1 MTARAGYGA
10 TRPSGPGP
18 AGAAVP
24 PSGTVATAVLVTY
37 NSARHIAAALT
48 PLLRAGLAVR
58 VVDNASQDG
67 TVALLAREFPDVEV
81 TANRR
86 NVGFA
91 AAVNQA
97 LAGCESEVVL
107 LVNPD
112 CVLPVGA
119 AWALLGYLDGHPEV
133 GVVGPRLVDAA
144 GRVAISAH
152 PFENLTSVLLSRFG
166 GSLVPVP
173 LRRLVSGG
181 RRRSAYDAC
190 RAPSGPVSVDWL
202 SGACLA
208 VRRSLLT
215 EVGGLDENYFMY
227 YEDEELCLQVHRRG
241 ADVVLLPAVS
251 ATHTGGGSS
260 ADPNWIWPHLYRS
273 MLHFFARHRRSTY
286 QAVRLAVLLRALL
299 GIGLAAVRLTVS
311 PRSGTARARAW
322 YSVARTAATATSTA
336 PERQP
341 ACTS

>member
-1 MTARAGYGA
+1 MTARARYDA
-10 TRPSGPGP
+10 TAPVP

-24 PSGTVATAVLVTY
+24 PSGAVATAVLVTH
-37 NSARHIAAALT
+37 NSARHIAAALA

-58 VVDNASQDG
+58 VVDNASRDG
-67 TVALLAREFPDVEV
+67 TVALLAREFPAVEV
-81 TANRR
+81 IANAR

-97 LAGCESEVVL
+97 IAGCDSDVVL

-112 CVLPVGA
+112 CVLPVGT
-119 AWALLGYLDGHPEV
+119 AWTLLGYLDSHPTV
-133 GVVGPRLVDAA
+133 GIVGPRLLDHQ

-152 PFENLTSVLLSRFG
+152 PFEDLTSVLLSRFG
-166 GSLVPVP
+166 GSLVPVR
-173 LRRLVSGG
+173 LRRLVSGA

-190 RAPSGPVSVDWL
+190 RQPSGPASVDWL

-208 VRRSLLT
+208 IRRALLT
-215 EVGGLDENYFMY
+215 ELGGLDESYFMY
-227 YEDEELCLQVHRRG
+227 YEDEELCLQARRRG
-241 ADVVLLPAVS
+241 VEVVLLPTVS

-286 QAVRLAVLLRALL
+286 QAVRFAVLLRALL
-299 GIGLAAVRLTVS
+299 GIGLAAVRLAVS
-311 PRSGTARARAW
+311 PRSGAARARAW
-322 YSVARTAATATSTA
+322 FSVARIAATTTPSAA
-336 PERQP
+336 ERQP